1 MLLKH
6 SLKALILRDLTKAG
20 ELSFSELQ
28 QQLNATPGNLGAA
41 LQTLL
46 RAKYVL
52 MKPNSRFAIYR
63 LSVKGNHAYSVY
75 ANQLK

>member
-6 SLKALILRDLTKAG
+6 SLKAFILRELTKEY

-28 QQLNATPGNLGAA
+28 QRLNATPGNLGAA

-46 RAKYVL
+46 RAKYVT
-52 MKPNSRFAIYR
+52 MKRNTRFAIYR
-63 LSVKGNHAYSVY
+63 VSIKGNHAYSVY
-75 ANQLK
+75 KNELK